1 MFHKIDFYFYFLVL
15 LLQKEKIL
23 ELRISNF
30 TVIK

>member
-1 MFHKIDFYFYFLVL
+1 MLHKIDFYFDFLVL